1 MMILRKVGLAVLGLS
16 LLSGVGQAQAQT
28 TIFVKPGDTVEI
40 PLPVENANDNGD
52 PGGDTISSMKVI
64 VTGDSAFVSNPTE
77 SAAQSIAPGET
88 KTFTP
93 SFVVGPDAVDG
104 QTYTVRLKQVSPDA
118 GIDPDPDDPVSEI
131 EVILMVDKP
140 PPIIRAIEA
149 VNIGAGKEP
158 FVVLGKPRRL
168 HMPPC
173 ISAAPAP
180 VNHFENDRPFF
191 AARVRHPSPRPR
203 PLRGTPRRSI
213 LALPLYARSLE

>member
-64 VTGDSAFVSNPTE
+64 VTGDSAFVTNPTE

-93 SFVVGPDAVDG
+93 SFVVGSGPGVVDG

-118 GIDPDPDDPVSEI
+118 GIDPDPDDPSSDTV
-131 EVILMVDKP
+131 VNF
-140 PPIIRAIEA
+140 IIS
-149 VNIGAGKEP
+149 
-158 FVVLGKPRRL
+158 
-168 HMPPC
+168 C
-173 ISAAPAP
+173 S
-180 VNHFENDRPFF
+180 
-191 AARVRHPSPRPR
+191 
-203 PLRGTPRRSI
+203 
-213 LALPLYARSLE
+213 